1 MKNEYVGIKEIA
13 EIGASIE
20 FEKDGQILD
29 LAVDEVFEDHVVV
42 TGGINVQHKDYTIT
56 AYDLQERKM
65 RELPRV
71 NLLFTEQ
78 EVGKEMMEKFIIT
91 QKDNDFAE
99 IGHCFRCKFDG
110 EKVTIPNDMSW
121 WSVTIPLE
129 QFRNEF
135 KEMSKEDYSTY
146 INACN
151 EGEDQVI
158 ESVIKKYLG

>member
-1 MKNEYVGIKEIA
+1 
-13 EIGASIE
+13 
-20 FEKDGQILD
+20 
-29 LAVDEVFEDHVVV
+29 
-42 TGGINVQHKDYTIT
+42 
-56 AYDLQERKM
+56 
-65 RELPRV
+65 
-71 NLLFTEQ
+71 
-78 EVGKEMMEKFIIT
+78 
-91 QKDNDFAE
+91 
-99 IGHCFRCKFDG
+99 
-110 EKVTIPNDMSW
+110 MSW

>member
-42 TGGINVQHKDYTIT
+42 TGGINVLHKDYTIT

-78 EVGKEMMEKFIIT
+78 EVGKDMMEKFIIT
-91 QKDNDFAE
+91 KTM
-99 IGHCFRCKFDG
+99 ILLK
-110 EKVTIPNDMSW
+110 
-121 WSVTIPLE
+121 
-129 QFRNEF
+129 
-135 KEMSKEDYSTY
+135 
-146 INACN
+146 
-151 EGEDQVI
+151 
-158 ESVIKKYLG
+158 